1 MRSNSAKDRC
11 GAIAKLGDACLGVAS
26 ARSYVASWAI
36 RIIETGSCE
45 IKAPCTCQT
54 CHCQTCLSSQDYYA
68 LRPVGGQQ
76 KPPAPVNP
84 AAAMTHFIPIHRRL
98 RPTREQ
104 TKVPSPVNISTA
116 KPKFLPPLPPVHAM
130 LLWGDCVLFVL
141 ILLASALNG
150 RGRGGLPCIRPGG
163 FFFAHTG
170 APSKLLVPV
179 P

>member
-1 MRSNSAKDRC
+1 MSLGAFCSPAALAMRSNSAKDRC

-116 KPKFLPPLPPVHAM
+116 KPKFLPPFPPFMQCCSGV
-130 LLWGDCVLFVL
+130 
-141 ILLASALNG
+141 IASCLYSSSW
-150 RGRGGLPCIRPGG
+150 
-163 FFFAHTG
+163 HQH
-170 APSKLLVPV
+170 
-179 P
+179 